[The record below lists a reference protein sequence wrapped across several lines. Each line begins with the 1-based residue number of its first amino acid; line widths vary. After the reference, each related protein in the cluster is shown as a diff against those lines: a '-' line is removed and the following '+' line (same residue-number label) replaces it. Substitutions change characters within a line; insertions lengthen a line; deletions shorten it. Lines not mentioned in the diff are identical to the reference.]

1 MIQIDIIIH
10 VVISFFIYEIL
21 KKVIFSTLIQVFFTK
36 KDIEGFKE
44 EKDNVAKAKS
54 NFSKRIEEA
63 IERKKNKEQ

>member
-44 EKDNVAKAKS
+44 EHENVTKAKS
-54 NFSKRIEEA
+54 NFSERIEA
-63 IERKKNKEQ
+63 AMERKKNKEQ